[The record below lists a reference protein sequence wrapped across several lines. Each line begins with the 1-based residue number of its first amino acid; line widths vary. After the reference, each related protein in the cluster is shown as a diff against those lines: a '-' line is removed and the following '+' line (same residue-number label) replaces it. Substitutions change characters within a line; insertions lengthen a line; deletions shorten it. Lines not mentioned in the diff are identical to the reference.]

1 MGAVVGIII
10 AVVVLAVIALLVVQ
24 HIKKQR
30 LGRERERGLKM
41 VTFLIHLPPSAED
54 IKEGSRD
61 ERDITEETIA
71 QAQSL
76 YAIIAS
82 SYEKNL
88 SRQLWGQEHLSFE
101 IVSTDGGIYYYVAA
115 PAEMAE
121 IVRQAIATSYPT
133 AKLEEAKIKNIFQPN
148 GSPGVVGAELE
159 LRRDGFYPIAS
170 YQETKQDIMRAL
182 LNALGGAK
190 KGDGVAVQF
199 LLRPAG
205 NGWVEKAKKRISDIK
220 SGKKTTTSPIGWL
233 SDISRSLWKP
243 PEWETEKS
251 EKSLS
256 PQDQAE
262 IDAITGKIKSLGFE
276 TLIRIIA
283 SSESR
288 EKSTAL
294 VGGVAAAFS
303 LLDNALYNG
312 FKVSMAK
319 DTNKI
324 ETDYMLRAFPV
335 EKSSNILNSAEAASI
350 FHFPN
355 QKDIPTSSVKRLA
368 VKQVDG
374 PAEEVEGGLILGTNE
389 FRDQVKTIRLS
400 DKDRLRHTYI
410 IGQTGTGKS
419 VMLKNLAY
427 QDLVAGRGF
436 AMIDPHGD
444 LAEGLLGLIPED
456 RMDDVIYFNPND
468 RNSPIGM
475 NIFELQNED
484 QMDFIIGEMMN
495 MLYSLFDP
503 GHTGIVGPR
512 MENIVRNAAVLLMS
526 DPDGA
531 TFMDIPKVLVDPAYA
546 ASKLQY
552 VKNQRTID
560 FWTKEWPAAQKSNDA
575 GEVTSWVVSK
585 WAPFENDV
593 IRNILGQ
600 VKSGFK
606 VRDIMDNKK
615 ILLVN
620 LSKGLLGE
628 QAAKLLGMVFVMKFQ
643 AAAMS
648 RADTPEDQRE
658 PFCLYVDEFQN
669 FATDSFESILSEA
682 RKYRLN
688 LILANQFMAQLTD
701 KIREAILGNVGT
713 VISVRIGITDAEVLV
728 KKFAPTF
735 SAEDLTKLPNFNA
748 VATVLINSVPSAPFS
763 MTWTWK
769 STPDS
774 NVELQKAIEHY
785 SATRYGRPR
794 EEVLA
799 EISARLGVKDMSNV
813 MSGMQ
818 NASAG
823 AQRGSVMDNWN
834 AKKQGLEPPVEAHNA
849 PPSAEATQSHPAA
862 QNGSSTPQNAPQTP
876 PAAEQHS
883 TPHDSPDLAPAD
895 TPNAVRKA
903 DNDNQD
909 HEQIFK
915 IR

>member
-1 MGAVVGIII
+1 MGALVGIII
-10 AVVVLAVIALLVVQ
+10 TVVILATIAWLVVRQ
-24 HIKKQR
+24 IKIR
-30 LGRERERGLKM
+30 RSGRERERGLKM

-54 IKEGSRD
+54 IKEGGRD

-82 SYEKNL
+82 NYEKNF

-101 IVSTDGGIYYYVAA
+101 IVATDGAIYYYVAA
-115 PAEMAE
+115 PSEMAE
-121 IVRQAIATSYPT
+121 IVRQAVATSYPT
-133 AKLEEAKIKNIFQPN
+133 AKLEETATHNIFQPN
-148 GSPGVVGAELE
+148 GSAGVVGGELD
-159 LRRDGFYPIAS
+159 LRKEGFYPIAS

-190 KGDGVAVQF
+190 KGDGIAIQF

-205 NGWVEKAKKRISDIK
+205 NGWVEKAKSRIKDIQ
-220 SGKKTTTSPIGWL
+220 SHKKTTTSAVGWVGDL
-233 SDISRSLWKP
+233 ARSLWKP

-251 EKSLS
+251 DKQLT
-256 PQDQAE
+256 PQEQAE
-262 IDAITGKIKSLGFE
+262 IDGIAGKIKSLGFE
-276 TLIRIIA
+276 TLIRVVA
-283 SSESR
+283 SSENR
-288 EKSTAL
+288 ERSVAL
-294 VGGVAAAFS
+294 VGGAVAAFS
-303 LLDNALYNG
+303 LLDNALFNG

-319 DTNKI
+319 DVEKI
-324 ETDYMLRAFPV
+324 ETDYMLRVFPI
-335 EKSSNILNSAEAASI
+335 EKSGNILNSQEAASI

-355 QKDIPTSSVKRLA
+355 QKDIPTSNVKRQA

-374 PAEEVEGGLILGTNE
+374 PAEEVEDGLILGVNE
-389 FRDQVKTIRLS
+389 FRDQVKTIRLG

-444 LAEGLLGLIPED
+444 LAEGLLGLIPEE
-456 RMDDVIYFNPND
+456 RLDDVIYFNPND
-468 RNSPIGM
+468 RSSPIGM

-484 QMDFIIGEMMN
+484 QMDFVIGEMIN
-495 MLYSLFDP
+495 MLYSLYDP

-526 DPDGA
+526 DPAGA
-531 TFMDIPKVLVDPAYA
+531 TFMDVPKVLVDPAYA

-552 VKNQRTID
+552 VKNPRALD

-585 WAPFENDV
+585 WAPFENDA

-600 VKSGFK
+600 VKSGFNI
-606 VRDIMDNKK
+606 REIMDNKK

-648 RADTPEDQRE
+648 RADTPEDDRE

-688 LILANQFMAQLTD
+688 LIVANQFMTQLTD

-713 VISVRIGITDAEVLV
+713 VISARIGITDAEVLV

-769 STPDS
+769 TTPNS
-774 NVELQKAIEHY
+774 NAELQKAVEQY
-785 SATRYGRPR
+785 SAARYGRPR

-799 EISARLGVKDMSNV
+799 EFSERLGVKNAANV
-813 MSGMQ
+813 VSGMQ
-818 NASAG
+818 SAAQNAATPGEPNSA
-823 AQRGSVMDNWN
+823 ARPSFLDSWN
-834 AKKQGLEPPVEAHNA
+834 AKQQSMGRGGPAQLAREAQNHASDALGEPNGTNTA
-849 PPSAEATQSHPAA
+849 PAA
-862 QNGSSTPQNAPQTP
+862 QNASEVPQNGSQNTP
-876 PAAEQHS
+876 
-883 TPHDSPDLAPAD
+883 
-895 TPNAVRKA
+895 K
-903 DNDNQD
+903 DNQD
-909 HEQIFK
+909 RDQIFK

>member
-1 MGAVVGIII
+1 MGIMVGVVITFVILAVV
-10 AVVVLAVIALLVVQ
+10 ALLAVQ
-24 HIKKQR
+24 QIKNRR
-30 LGRERERGLKM
+30 LERERERGLKM
-41 VTFLIHLPPSAED
+41 ITFLIHLPPSAED

-82 SYEKNL
+82 NYEKNL
-88 SRQLWGQEHLSFE
+88 SRQLWGQEHISFE
-101 IVSTDGGIYYYVAA
+101 LVATEGAIYYYVAV
-115 PAEMAE
+115 PAEMVE

-133 AKLEEAKIKNIFQPN
+133 AKLEEAEIKNIFQTN
-148 GSPGVVGAELE
+148 GSSGVVGAELG
-159 LRRDGFYPIAS
+159 LRGDGFLPIAS
-170 YQETKQDIMRAL
+170 YQDTKQDIMRAL

-205 NGWVEKAKKRISDIK
+205 NGWVEKAKSHIK
-220 SGKKTTTSPIGWL
+220 KIKDGKKTTNSPLGWV
-233 SDISRSLWKP
+233 SDITRSLWKP
-243 PEWETEKS
+243 PAWEAEKN
-251 EKSLS
+251 EKSLT
-256 PQDQAE
+256 PQEQAE
-262 IDAITGKIKSLGFE
+262 IDAITKKIQSLGFE
-276 TLIRIIA
+276 TLIRIVA
-283 SSESR
+283 SSSSR
-288 EKSTAL
+288 ERSTAM
-294 VGGVAAAFS
+294 VGGATAAFS
-303 LLDNALYNG
+303 LLDNALLNG
-312 FKVSMAK
+312 FKVKMAS
-319 DTNKI
+319 DVSKI
-324 ETDYMLRAFPV
+324 ETAYILRSFPV
-335 EKSSNILNSAEAASI
+335 STTGNILNSYESASI

-374 PAEEVEGGLILGTNE
+374 PADEVEGGLVLGVNE
-389 FRDQVKTIRLS
+389 FRDQEKIIRLS

-436 AMIDPHGD
+436 AMVDPHGD

-456 RMDDVIYFNPND
+456 RIDDVIYFNPND
-468 RNSPIGM
+468 RNSPVGL

-484 QMDFIIGEMMN
+484 QMDFVIGEMIN

-512 MENIVRNAAVLLMS
+512 MENIVRNAAILLMS
-526 DPDGA
+526 DPAGA

-552 VKNQRTID
+552 VKNPRTID

-585 WAPFENDV
+585 WAPFEND
-593 IRNILGQ
+593 ILRNILGQ
-600 VKSGFK
+600 TKSGFN
-606 VRDIMDNKK
+606 VREIMDNKK

-628 QAAKLLGMVFVMKFQ
+628 QAAKLLGMVLVMKFQ
-643 AAAMS
+643 AAAMG
-648 RADTPEDQRE
+648 RADMPEDERE

-669 FATDSFESILSEA
+669 FATESFESILSEA

-713 VISVRIGITDAEVLV
+713 VIAGRIGITDAEVLV

-774 NVELQKAIEHY
+774 NIELQKAVEHY
-785 SATRYGRPR
+785 SASRFGRPR
-794 EEVLA
+794 DEVLA
-799 EISARLGVKDMSNV
+799 EITERLGVKDISNV
-813 MSGMQ
+813 VDGMQ
-818 NASAG
+818 VSAQGNQRQSLLDGWNKKKEGLGHAQTAVDAPESTNANMTES
-823 AQRGSVMDNWN
+823 
-834 AKKQGLEPPVEAHNA
+834 EANNTPETPENA
-849 PPSAEATQSHPAA
+849 P
-862 QNGSSTPQNAPQTP
+862 
-876 PAAEQHS
+876 
-883 TPHDSPDLAPAD
+883 D
-895 TPNAVRKA
+895 V
-903 DNDNQD
+903 QD
-909 HEQIFK
+909 QIFK
-915 IR
+915 VR

>member
-1 MGAVVGIII
+1 MGVVVGVII
-10 AVVVLAVIALLVVQ
+10 AILILGVAALFVVQ
-24 HIKKQR
+24 QVKKRR
-30 LGRERERGLKM
+30 LERERERGLQM
-41 VTFLIHLPPSAED
+41 LTFMIHLPPSAED
-54 IKEGSRD
+54 IKEGGRD

-82 SYEKNL
+82 NYEKNL

-101 IVSTDGGIYYYVAA
+101 IVATEGAILYYVST
-115 PAEMAE
+115 PVEMAE

-133 AKLEEAKIKNIFQPN
+133 AKLEEAKIRNIFQAN
-148 GSPGVVGAELE
+148 GSAGVVGGELD
-159 LRRDGFYPIAS
+159 LRREGYYPIAS
-170 YQETKQDIMRAL
+170 YQDTKQDIMRAL
-182 LNALGGAK
+182 LNAIGGAK

-205 NGWVEKAKKRISDIK
+205 NGWVEQAKKRIKDIRD
-220 SGKKTTTSPIGWL
+220 GKKTTTSSVGWL
-233 SDISRSLWKP
+233 GDVLRSLWKP
-243 PEWETEKS
+243 PEWNTEKN
-251 EKSLS
+251 EKSLT
-256 PQDQAE
+256 PQEQAE
-262 IDAITGKIKSLGFE
+262 IDAITNKIKASGFE
-276 TLIRIIA
+276 TLIRIVA
-283 SSESR
+283 SSENR
-288 EKSTAL
+288 DKSTAL

-303 LLDNALYNG
+303 LLDDALMNG
-312 FKVSMAK
+312 FKISMAK
-319 DTNKI
+319 DTDKI
-324 ETDYMLRAFPV
+324 ETDYMLRAFPID
-335 EKSSNILNSAEAASI
+335 KNSNILNSQEAASI

-374 PAEEVEGGLILGTNE
+374 PAEEVEGGLVLGINE
-389 FRDQVKTIRLS
+389 FRDQEKVIRLG

-436 AMIDPHGD
+436 ALIDPHGD
-444 LAEGLLGLIPED
+444 LAESLLGLVPED
-456 RMDDVIYFNPND
+456 RLDDVIYFNPND
-468 RNSPIGM
+468 RNSPIGL

-484 QMDFIIGEMMN
+484 QMDFVIGEMIN
-495 MLYSLFDP
+495 MLYSLYDP

-526 DPDGA
+526 DPAGA
-531 TFMDIPKVLVDPAYA
+531 TFMDIPKVLVDPSYA

-552 VKNQRTID
+552 VKNSRTID

-585 WAPFENDV
+585 WAPFENDA

-600 VKSGFK
+600 VKSGFSI
-606 VRDIMDNKK
+606 RDVMDNKK

-643 AAAMS
+643 AAAMG

-669 FATDSFESILSEA
+669 FATESFESILSEA

-713 VISVRIGITDAEVLV
+713 VISGRIGITDAEVLV

-769 STPDS
+769 STPES
-774 NVELQKAIEHY
+774 NVELQKAVEQY
-785 SATRYGRPR
+785 SAARFGRPR

-799 EISARLGVKDMSNV
+799 EISARLGVKDMTKV
-813 MSGMQ
+813 MQGMQSATQ
-818 NASAG
+818 NASNATE
-823 AQRGSVMDNWN
+823 SVSARPSFLDSWN
-834 AKKQGLEPPVEAHNA
+834 TKKQGLD
-849 PPSAEATQSHPAA
+849 S
-862 QNGSSTPQNAPQTP
+862 SSTPQNAPQS
-876 PAAEQHS
+876 ALN
-883 TPHDSPDLAPAD
+883 SPDV
-895 TPNAVRKA
+895 TPQQPQQPLQQATSNVPIQPSVSASPILPQTT
-903 DNDNQD
+903 DNNKQD
-909 HEQIFK
+909 QEQIFK
-915 IR
+915 VR

>member
-1 MGAVVGIII
+1 MGVVVGIII
-10 AVVVLAVIALLVVQ
+10 TLVVLAVVALLVVQ
-24 HIKKQR
+24 QVKRRR
-30 LGRERERGLKM
+30 LERERERGLKM
-41 VTFLIHLPPSAED
+41 LTFLIHLPPSAED
-54 IKEGSRD
+54 IKESSRD

-82 SYEKNL
+82 NYEKKL
-88 SRQLWGQEHLSFE
+88 SRQLWGQEHFSFE
-101 IVSTDGGIYYYVAA
+101 LVATEGAIYYYVAV
-115 PAEMAE
+115 PPDMAE

-133 AKLEEAKIKNIFQPN
+133 AKLEETQTKNIFQPN
-148 GSPGVVGAELE
+148 GSSGVVGGELE
-159 LRRDGFYPIAS
+159 LRKDGFYPIAS

-182 LNALGGAK
+182 LNALDGAK
-190 KGDGVAVQF
+190 KGDGIAVQF

-205 NGWVEKAKKRISDIK
+205 NGWVDKAKSHIKRVK
-220 SGKKTTTSPIGWL
+220 EGKKTNNSPVGWI
-233 SDISRSLWKP
+233 SDVTRSLWKP
-243 PEWETEKS
+243 PDWES
-251 EKSLS
+251 EKNEKTLS

-262 IDAITGKIKSLGFE
+262 IDAIANKIKSLGFE

-283 SSESR
+283 SSENR
-288 EKSTAL
+288 ERSTAL
-294 VGGVAAAFS
+294 VGGAAAAFS
-303 LLDNALYNG
+303 LLDNALFNG
-312 FKVSMAK
+312 FKVKMAK
-319 DTNKI
+319 DVEKI

-335 EKSSNILNSAEAASI
+335 EKSGNILNSKEAASI

-355 QKDIPTSSVKRLA
+355 QKDIPISSVKRLA

-374 PAEEVEGGLILGTNE
+374 PAEEVEGGLILGVNE
-389 FRDQVKTIRLS
+389 FRDQEKIIRLG

-436 AMIDPHGD
+436 ALIDPHGD

-456 RMDDVIYFNPND
+456 RIDDVIYFNPND

-484 QMDFIIGEMMN
+484 QMDFVIGEMIN
-495 MLYSLFDP
+495 MLYSLYDP

-546 ASKLQY
+546 ASKLKY

-585 WAPFENDV
+585 WAPFENDS

-600 VKSGFK
+600 VKSGFTI
-606 VRDIMDNKK
+606 RDVMDGKK

-669 FATDSFESILSEA
+669 FATESFESILSEA

-713 VISVRIGITDAEVLV
+713 IIAGRIGITDAEVLV

-748 VATVLINSVPSAPFS
+748 VATVLINSIPSAPFS
-763 MTWTWK
+763 MTWTYK
-769 STPDS
+769 STPES
-774 NVELQKAIEHY
+774 NVELQKAVEQY
-785 SATRYGRPR
+785 SATRFGRPR
-794 EEVLA
+794 DEVLA
-799 EISARLGVKDMSNV
+799 EISERLGVKDMNNV
-813 MSGMQ
+813 VSGMQ
-818 NASAG
+818 VST
-823 AQRGSVMDNWN
+823 QGSSRQSLLDGWN
-834 AKKQGLEPPVEAHNA
+834 QKKQGLGATEPAVATPPDDNA
-849 PPSAEATQSHPAA
+849 THTHSTA
-862 QNGSSTPQNAPQTP
+862 QNVLEAPQNDSQTHINTPDPTP
-876 PAAEQHS
+876 P
-883 TPHDSPDLAPAD
+883 TP
-895 TPNAVRKA
+895 TK
-903 DNDNQD
+903 DNQD
-909 HEQIFK
+909 EGQIFR

>member
-1 MGAVVGIII
+1 MGTVVGVII
-10 AVVVLAVIALLVVQ
+10 ALVILAAIALLGVKQ
-24 HIKKQR
+24 IKNR
-30 LGRERERGLKM
+30 RHERQLQRGLQM
-41 VTFLIHLPPSAED
+41 ATFLIHLPPSAED
-54 IKEGSRD
+54 IKEGGRD
-61 ERDITEETIA
+61 ERDITEETIS

-82 SYEKNL
+82 NYEKTF

-101 IVSTDGGIYYYVAA
+101 IVAAEGLIHYYVAV
-115 PAEMAE
+115 PVDMAE

-133 AKLEEAKIKNIFQPN
+133 AKLEEASIPNIFQPS
-148 GSPGVVGAELE
+148 GSAGVVGCELD
-159 LRRDGFYPIAS
+159 LRKEGYYPISS

-182 LNALGGAK
+182 LNALGSAK
-190 KGDGVAVQF
+190 KGDGLAVQF

-205 NGWVEKAKKRISDIK
+205 NGWVEKAKSHIKRIK
-220 SGKKTTTSPIGWL
+220 EGKKNTTSPVGWL
-233 SDISRSLWKP
+233 GDLVRSLWKP
-243 PEWETEKS
+243 PNWETEKN
-251 EKSLS
+251 EKSLT
-256 PQDQAE
+256 PQEQAE
-262 IDAITGKIKSLGFE
+262 IDAITDKIKSLGFE
-276 TLIRIIA
+276 TLIRIVA

-294 VGGVAAAFS
+294 VSGAAAAFS

-312 FKVSMAK
+312 FKVSLAK
-319 DTNKI
+319 DVEKI
-324 ETDYMLRAFPV
+324 ETDYILRTFPV
-335 EKSSNILNSAEAASI
+335 EKSGNILNSREAASI
-350 FHFPN
+350 YHFPN
-355 QKDIPTSSVKRLA
+355 QKDIPTSNIKRLA

-374 PAEEVEGGLILGTNE
+374 PSEEVEGGLVLGVNE
-389 FRDQVKTIRLS
+389 FRDVEKTIRLG

-427 QDLVAGRGF
+427 QDLTAGRGF
-436 AMIDPHGD
+436 ALIDPHGD

-456 RMDDVIYFNPND
+456 RIDDVIYFNPND

-484 QMDFIIGEMMN
+484 QMDFVIGEMIN
-495 MLYSLFDP
+495 MLYSLYDP

-526 DPDGA
+526 DPAGA
-531 TFMDIPKVLVDPAYA
+531 TFMDIPKVLVDPTFA
-546 ASKLQY
+546 ASKLKY
-552 VKNQRTID
+552 VKNPRAID
-560 FWTKEWPAAQKSNDA
+560 FWTKEWPAAQRSNDA

-585 WAPFENDV
+585 WAPFENDA

-600 VKSGFK
+600 VKSGFSI
-606 VRDIMDNKK
+606 RDIMDGKK

-648 RADTPEDQRE
+648 RADTPEDERE

-669 FATDSFESILSEA
+669 FATESFESILSEA

-713 VISVRIGITDAEVLV
+713 IIAGRIGITDAEVLV

-748 VATVLINSVPSAPFS
+748 IATVLVNSIPSHPFS
-763 MTWTWK
+763 MTWTYK
-769 STPDS
+769 STPSS
-774 NVELQKAIEHY
+774 NVELQKAVEQY
-785 SATRYGRPR
+785 SAARYGRPR

-799 EISARLGVKDMSNV
+799 EISARLG
-813 MSGMQ
+813 
-818 NASAG
+818 ASPANPQAQPNPTQPNPTQPSPAG
-823 AQRGSVMDNWN
+823 PTSPAERQSFLDSWN
-834 AKKQGLEPPVEAHNA
+834 SKKQDLDGPDV
-849 PPSAEATQSHPAA
+849 
-862 QNGSSTPQNAPQTP
+862 PQNAPQSHSDQ
-876 PAAEQHS
+876 EQVFK
-883 TPHDSPDLAPAD
+883 
-895 TPNAVRKA
+895 VR
-903 DNDNQD
+903 
-909 HEQIFK
+909 
-915 IR
+915 